1 MENKEIISNLSTKL
15 YGIGIFEINSKL
27 IQIIFLKSILDDVKR
42 YQNLEV
48 DDLKVIFEYSQKF
61 NENKIDRSLL
71 YNTLNIVAN
80 INGIYESSL
89 SMSIDAYRFYFEGNN
104 QEKINNLLRQI
115 ELPFEYEKRKSLI
128 KDILQYSGI
137 NGGRYSFEKISS
149 PTIVNLAS
157 SILDVQKEDYVL
169 NTFAGYSAFAL
180 NLPECKFIDG
190 YDINVE
196 CNTISNMIKIMCGIY
211 NLNINLGNFYID
223 SESLTEKYNK
233 IFTDGPLALKLNID
247 ETSYLYSKLLTKD
260 SDIINI
266 LKTIDLLKKDGT
278 AVITSP
284 NKIFISVTKQCI
296 SLRQYLSNTGLKAI
310 ITLPN
315 NVLYGSG
322 VTINLLVIQ
331 KGYTGDILLINSNDD
346 KLYDSTKAIKNI
358 TSIGIKKIK
367 SIYDNFEVIEGVS
380 CIKSRKKL
388 FGDGTRP
395 IQLQQYFYVEKKKI
409 YRSIK
414 DIDNDIQ
421 NIMNELISINK

>member
-15 YGIGIFEINSKL
+15 YGIGIFEVNSKL

-149 PTIVNLAS
+149 PTIVNIAS

-180 NLPECKFIDG
+180 NLPECNCIDG
-190 YDINVE
+190 FEINPE
-196 CNTISNMIKIMCGIY
+196 CSTISYMIKIFCGIQNFNIYVNDFY
-211 NLNINLGNFYID
+211 NYNETFIKF
-223 SESLTEKYNK
+223 YNK
-233 IFTDGPLALKLNID
+233 IFTDGLIGLKLNID
-247 ETSYLYSKLLTKD
+247 EKSELFEKYGTKEA
-260 SDIINI
+260 DILNI
-266 LKTIDLLKKDGT
+266 RKTIDYLDDGT

-284 NKIFISVTKQCI
+284 NKIFISVTKQYIC
-296 SLRQYLSNTGLKAI
+296 LRQDLSTAGLKAI
-310 ITLPN
+310 ITLPSN
-315 NVLYGSG
+315 ILYGSG
-322 VTINLLVIQ
+322 IPLNLLVIQ
-331 KGYTGDILLINSNDD
+331 KGYTGDILLINLNDD

-358 TSIGIKKIK
+358 TSAGIKKIK

-380 CIKSRKKL
+380 CIKSRKEL
-388 FGDGTRP
+388 FSDGTRP
-395 IQLQQYFYVEKKKI
+395 IQLQQYFYVEKKKT

>member
-128 KDILQYSGI
+128 TDILQYSGI
-137 NGGRYSFEKISS
+137 NGGRYSFGMISS
-149 PTIVNLAS
+149 PTIANLAS

-180 NLPECKFIDG
+180 NLPECNCIDG

-211 NLNINLGNFYID
+211 NLNINLGDFYID

-247 ETSYLYSKLLTKD
+247 ETSYLYSKFLTKD

-310 ITLPN
+310 IALPS

-331 KGYTGDILLINSNDD
+331 KEYTGDILLINSNND

-358 TSIGIKKIK
+358 TSTGIKKIK

-380 CIKSRKKL
+380 CIKSRKEL
-388 FGDGTRP
+388 FGDGARP
-395 IQLQQYFYVEKKKI
+395 IQLQQYFYVEKKKT